1 MRNYLRRFRRY
12 LSDGGDDTTTGDA
25 DHYEGQTNQQF
36 IEQQPTS
43 SSISPEGQQ
52 HSGNVPRKLHRTRT
66 LSSVQRR
73 KISANKHLSLGESS
87 EEENSTA
94 RLSRRSSV
102 LVSWKGRI
110 SFFDFI

>member
-12 LSDGGDDTTTGDA
+12 LSDGGGDTITGD
-25 DHYEGQTNQQF
+25 DDDYEGQTNQQF
-36 IEQQPTS
+36 IEQPTS

-52 HSGNVPRKLHRTRT
+52 RSGGVPRKLHRTRT

-102 LVSWKGRI
+102 LVS
-110 SFFDFI
+110 